1 MGTNR
6 RDERSRERG
15 HAAPGSSRHTRR
27 GEPGSDPMRDPSLA
41 PVVLALMAAPTEREL
56 DGAGP
61 ALAAFR
67 AQVGQQRTGSRRRT
81 MFATALGAKLG
92 ATLGGVA
99 AGLAGVTTV
108 VLVSANAA
116 SGPPAPGGAPAPAQ
130 ARPAAVS

>member
-15 HAAPGSSRHTRR
+15 HAAPGPSRRTHR
-27 GEPGSDPMRDPSLA
+27 GDAGSDPMRDPSLA
-41 PVVLALMAAPTEREL
+41 PVVLALTAAPTEREL

-67 AQVGQQRTGSRRRT
+67 SQVAQQRSGSRRRT

-108 VLVSANAA
+108 VLVSTHVA
-116 SGPPAPGGAPAPAQ
+116 
-130 ARPAAVS
+130 